1 MSQIMRPAY
10 PIKDKPKKIMKQNFQ
25 TSKFKKKKQ
34 IANKKM
40 MTKSSTKIKWNK
52 INQENDI
59 NKKVEIK
66 KKESNLI
73 LILNEIKE
81 WGIKL
86 KNKTNQEKIKYKK
99 NSKFKNNNQVW

>member
-1 MSQIMRPAY
+1 
-10 PIKDKPKKIMKQNFQ
+10 
-25 TSKFKKKKQ
+25 
-34 IANKKM
+34 M